1 MLRRFSTPHKAKPSK
16 GGSSSNAGLNTSSN
30 AGSNAF
36 VYTPLHDVDEIRL
49 LNIAPRHTPSGN
61 SRLRDGIQHVFL
73 SDSPL
78 YTAVSWMWGSPVKL
92 VDLDLDGHK
101 LMVQRNLR
109 GIIEQLRHDNQ
120 SRRVW
125 IDAICIDQENILE
138 KGHQVQMMGR
148 IYQNAN
154 YVVACLSAAR
164 PKDSKHLSREA
175 ESLHKI
181 LREGRESTD
190 TSSYRLI
197 FGNRYFTR
205 RWIIQEIALA
215 KAVFFCCEGY
225 ELPMSTIRNA
235 ISKSKLRTKRGPA
248 KRYLSFSA
256 AESMAESR
264 AIQLCS
270 TEPLSQSANTSIET
284 LLYSNEEAKCSNFH
298 DKVYA
303 LISLDAEARD
313 HLLVDYNLDRR
324 GLMLSVLQFCQTYE
338 KLSVYGTLGF
348 VSFLRQHLEMKMDSL
363 RDRILNL
370 QRPSVMFT
378 VCGTVRGRVESL
390 HPGRYVEDAALRFR
404 NQLPALIPYHG
415 LSLNRG
421 GPYSMSLE
429 FDQDLVFAHPVRDG
443 IAAMDQCLFAFIGN
457 ELRDVSSAE
466 MIDDSDSL
474 RTSVNP
480 SGPLFAGL
488 ASTKIELG
496 DEIWQFDRTPV
507 AIVARKTR
515 QGYELAGRAFLVSDL
530 RAKRRSSQS
539 RVEDEIVFVMDST
552 KHSQATPVIST
563 GIQGLYQLALWVNF
577 DD

>member
-30 AGSNAF
+30 AGSNASSSAGSNAF

-101 LMVQRNLR
+101 LMVQ
-109 GIIEQLRHDNQ
+109 
-120 SRRVW
+120 
-125 IDAICIDQENILE
+125 ENILE

-190 TSSYRLI
+190 TGSYRLI

-338 KLSVYGTLGF
+338 KLSVHGTLGF

-421 GPYSMSLE
+421 GPYSM
-429 FDQDLVFAHPVRDG
+429 
-443 IAAMDQCLFAFIGN
+443 
-457 ELRDVSSAE
+457 
-466 MIDDSDSL
+466 
-474 RTSVNP
+474 
-480 SGPLFAGL
+480 
-488 ASTKIELG
+488 
-496 DEIWQFDRTPV
+496 
-507 AIVARKTR
+507 
-515 QGYELAGRAFLVSDL
+515 
-530 RAKRRSSQS
+530 
-539 RVEDEIVFVMDST
+539 
-552 KHSQATPVIST
+552 
-563 GIQGLYQLALWVNF
+563 
-577 DD
+577 